1 MAVRPE
7 SHGLGASLWLVP
19 DEPVRAS
26 LAATIEDLARR
37 LGTTPFPPHVTLLS
51 GMRAREGDVVRRA
64 GEMCR
69 ALEPMRLRAS
79 KVEASAS
86 FFRCL
91 ALRVEETLGLLT
103 AHAQAGMTFAPPDA
117 PYEPH
122 LSLVYGALDDAAR
135 AALVPELRQGLP
147 VAFGV
152 NSLEVWRTSGPVGD
166 WKRLAGWSF
175 GPAAS

>member
-1 MAVRPE
+1 
-7 SHGLGASLWLVP
+7 L
-19 DEPVRAS
+19 
-26 LAATIEDLARR
+26 
-37 LGTTPFPPHVTLLS
+37 
-51 GMRAREGDVVRRA
+51 
-64 GEMCR
+64 
-69 ALEPMRLRAS
+69 
-79 KVEASAS
+79 
-86 FFRCL
+86 
-91 ALRVEETLGLLT
+91 
-103 AHAQAGMTFAPPDA
+103 TFAPPEG

-152 NSLEVWRTSGPVGD
+152 NSLEAWRTSGPVAD